1 MIRRLAL
8 LVAALV
14 ALAPLS
20 AVPAHAD
27 RWSDNEPV
35 GDARTVTFDPEPEPC
50 GTVTQR
56 PSPDGDI
63 RRLAVRH
70 TNTEL
75 VLRVDV
81 TGLPRSRDLFTE
93 LTVRTPRHDWLVSL
107 DPPARGGGG
116 VFVGRAPDLTAVEPD
131 ECGFIAYG
139 VVSSGCDGATSRV
152 DRSVGTV
159 VVVLPRRCLGRP
171 GWVRV
176 GAAVQDMAPDG
187 SWDRW
192 SLRGADNGDWRTPV
206 LGPRV
211 RADRR

>member
-8 LVAALV
+8 LAAALV

-70 TNTEL
+70 TKTDL
-75 VLRVDV
+75 VLRLDV
-81 TGLPRSRDLFTE
+81 VGLPRPRSVFAE
-93 LTVRTPRHDWLVSL
+93 FTVRTSRHDWLVTVDSF
-107 DPPARGGGG
+107 ATGGPD
-116 VFVGRAPDLTAVEPD
+116 VSIGRAPDLTDVEPD
-131 ECGFIAYG
+131 ECGYITYTTG
-139 VVSSGCDGATSRV
+139 GSRCADTEARI
-152 DRSVGTV
+152 DRSAGTV
-159 VVVLPRRCLGRP
+159 VATVPRRCLGRP
-171 GWVRV
+171 EWVRV
-176 GAAVQDMAPDG
+176 GADVQNIAADG
-187 SWDRW
+187 SYDRW
-192 SLRGADNGDWRTPV
+192 SPRGADNGDWRTPV
-206 LGPRV
+206 FGPRV
-211 RADRR
+211 RASR